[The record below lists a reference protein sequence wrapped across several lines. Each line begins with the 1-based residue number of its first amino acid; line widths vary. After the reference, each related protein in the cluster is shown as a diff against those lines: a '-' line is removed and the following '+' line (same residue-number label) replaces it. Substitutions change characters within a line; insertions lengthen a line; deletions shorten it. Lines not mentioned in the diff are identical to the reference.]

1 MNELAVAA
9 GIRIPPAALALL
21 LISGCSLFGRHGVAP
36 QDVDALLDDDLFL
49 TETQDAAPQPALPG
63 MVDLYQLPAS
73 MTRDLDRYI
82 ADLPSQEQR
91 YRALRRWAFDQ
102 ADRYEY
108 DPGTTAAPADLA
120 AVGRINCFSFSVL
133 FVAAARR
140 VGLPAEV
147 QLVYSPPNWDIDADN
162 WILNQHINVT
172 GTFRSARSPAVSVG
186 PAATGSTGSM
196 IRKGPGN
203 SAEQYVVDLNPD
215 IVVNAHRTERLDEH
229 QVLARFYGNK
239 AAEALVAGDHELAY
253 RYSRTALEVDPASA
267 VVWTNL
273 GVLYA
278 WSERP
283 ELARGAYTLAIDLD
297 DDADSARNNLAL
309 LYRRLGEDEQAEA
322 LEQTIR
328 ARRNRNPYYHHLL
341 GRKSVRS
348 GNYADAIGHFQD
360 AIRRK
365 RNEPVFYLALAE
377 AQLALDEQEQ
387 ARDSLA
393 RARRHVKAGRAD
405 AEQIDRLAMLEQSLQ
420 TPSGSSE

>member
-1 MNELAVAA
+1 MSGRSVAA
-9 GIRIPPAALALL
+9 GIRLPQVAVLAVLV
-21 LISGCSLFGRHGVAP
+21 SGCAWFGRHGVAP
-36 QDVDALLDDDLFL
+36 EDVDALLDDDTFL
-49 TETQDAAPQPALPG
+49 SGTPEVSAPPAPDG
-63 MVDLYQLPAS
+63 VVDLYWLPPA
-73 MTRDLDRYI
+73 MTRELERDI
-82 ADLPSQEQR
+82 ASLPSQEQR

-133 FVAAARR
+133 FVAAARQ

-172 GTFRSARSPAVSVG
+172 GSFRSARSPAVSVG
-186 PAATGSTGSM
+186 PTATGSTGSM
-196 IRKGPGN
+196 IRKGKN

-215 IVVNAHRTERLDEH
+215 IVINAHRTERLAEH

-253 RYSRTALEVDPASA
+253 RYSRTALAVDPASA

-283 ELARGAYTLAIDLD
+283 ELARGAYNLAIDVD

-322 LEQTIR
+322 LEQVIR

-348 GNYADAIGHFQD
+348 GNYPDAVSHFED

-365 RNEPVFYLALAE
+365 RDEPVFYLALAE
-377 AQLALDEQEQ
+377 AQLALDEPDE
-387 ARDSLA
+387 ARDALD
-393 RARRHVKAGRAD
+393 RARRHVKVGRTD
-405 AEQIDRLAMLEQSLQ
+405 AEQVDRLALLEKTLLA
-420 TPSGSSE
+420 SSDASE